1 MQNLNY
7 TEQTQAL
14 KHLAQLKHSKELNL
28 RKIAEKMLKNQK
40 NMNHKSQIYLVL
52 AMLTRP

>member
-14 KHLAQLKHSKELNL
+14 KHLAQLKYSKELNL
-28 RKIAEKMLKNQK
+28 RKVAEKMLKNQK
-40 NMNHKSQIYLVL
+40 KMNHKSQI
-52 AMLTRP
+52 